1 MVLRMVHRST
11 HVVQQRRTFEKLAL
25 DRTET
30 MDPSRAIEENGRQSG
45 DLLAMSRLGIQQRR

>member
-11 HVVQQRRTFEKLAL
+11 HVVQQRRTFEELAL

-30 MDPSRAIEENGRQSG
+30 MDSSRAIEETGRQTG
-45 DLLAMSRLGIQQRR
+45 DLLAMSRLGIQ